1 MTTEPTLIVDTPAPG
16 VLHLIFNRPE
26 VHNAYDMATF
36 SAFAEQLDRA
46 ATDPEIRAIV
56 IGARGGRA
64 FSAGF
69 DIHEMAGFDAD
80 TMRRAFESRD
90 PVFGRVTAHP
100 LPVIAAI
107 DGICFGAGA
116 LLALACDMRIATPAF
131 RFKVTAVGYGGANAT
146 WSLPR
151 AVGAARA
158 KAILMTGQVVE
169 AAEAERIGLVNEIV
183 EASELDARALALAAT
198 IAANPPQG
206 VAGIKTLVDGSLT
219 RSPIEGWQA
228 EYDWMIATMT
238 DAPGGGET
246 FGKFLSEHDDHKR

>member
-1 MTTEPTLIVDTPAPG
+1 MTAEPTLIVDTPAPG

-26 VHNAYDMATF
+26 VHNAYDMPTF

-90 PVFGRVTAHP
+90 PVFGRVAAHP
-100 LPVIAAI
+100 LPIIAAI

-116 LLALACDMRIATPAF
+116 LLALACDIRIATPAF

-183 EASELDARALALAAT
+183 AASDLDARAIALAAT

-206 VAGIKTLVDGSLT
+206 VAGIKSLVDGSLT
-219 RSPIEGWQA
+219 RSPIDGWRA

>member
-26 VHNAYDMATF
+26 VHNAYDMPTF

-46 ATDPEIRAIV
+46 ATDPEIRAV
-56 IGARGGRA
+56 VVGARGGRA

-69 DIHEMAGFDAD
+69 DIHEMAGFDAGM
-80 TMRRAFESRD
+80 MRRAFESRD
-90 PVFGRVTAHP
+90 PVFGRVAAHP
-100 LPVIAAI
+100 LPIIAAI

-183 EASELDARALALAAT
+183 EASELDARAIALASA

-219 RSPIEGWQA
+219 RSPLEGWQA
-228 EYDWMIATMT
+228 EYDWMIASMT
-238 DAPGGGET
+238 DAPAGGET

>member
-1 MTTEPTLIVDTPAPG
+1 MTTEPTLIVNTPAPG

-26 VHNAYDMATF
+26 VHNAYDMPTF

-69 DIHEMAGFDAD
+69 DIHEMAGFDAAA
-80 TMRRAFESRD
+80 MRRAFEARD
-90 PVFGRVTAHP
+90 PVFGRIAAHP

-183 EASELDARALALAAT
+183 EAPELDGRAIALAAT

-206 VAGIKTLVDGSLT
+206 IAGIKSLVDGSLT
-219 RSPIEGWQA
+219 RSPLEGWQA

-246 FGKFLSEHDDHKR
+246 FGKFLSEHDDHKH